1 MFSRGGSMLELRN
14 VNKSFTVGAR
24 TLLNSN
30 KLKVADNIC
39 LTLDQGM
46 CLGLVGESG
55 SGKSTLGKMVLGLEK
70 PDEGEIWFEG
80 KNLASMSRKERLAV
94 RRKIQTVF
102 QDCYSSLNPRWPI
115 YESIR
120 EPLKNFEKLSAR
132 EEKRTIQE
140 LLVSVGLSPD
150 DMSKYP
156 HQFSGGQLQRIS
168 IARAIALKPKLIV
181 LDEAVSSLDVLIQHQ
196 ILKLLEDLKEQHLLS
211 YLFIS
216 HDLMAVRSISDQLAV
231 MYKGQIVETISCR
244 EPLSSVQHPVSKQL
258 VASILPSHPRDRGK
272 ARVTSSSDGTQ
283 ELLLAKNSI

>member
-1 MFSRGGSMLELRN
+1 MLELRN
-14 VNKSFTVGAR
+14 VSKSYTIGAS
-24 TLLNSN
+24 TLLN
-30 KLKVADNIC
+30 KQTLKAADNIC
-39 LTLDQGM
+39 LSLEQGM

-55 SGKSTLGKMVLGLEK
+55 SGKSTLGKMILGLEK
-70 PDEGEIWFEG
+70 PDDGEIWFEG
-80 KNLASMSRKERLAV
+80 KSLLTMSRRERQSV

-102 QDCYSSLNPRWPI
+102 QDCYSSLNPRWPV

-132 EEKRTIQE
+132 EEKRTVQE

-150 DMSKYP
+150 DMAKYP

-196 ILKLLEDLKEQHLLS
+196 ILKLLDELKEQYLLS

-216 HDLMAVRSISDQLAV
+216 HDIMAVRSISDRLAV
-231 MYKGQIVETISCR
+231 MHKGQIVETIHCSD
-244 EPLSSVQHPVSKQL
+244 PLSSMKHPASKQL
-258 VASILPSHPRDRGK
+258 LESVLPSRPR
-272 ARVTSSSDGTQ
+272 ARANIHNNKEWVSNDSQ
-283 ELLLAKNSI
+283 

>member
-1 MFSRGGSMLELRN
+1 MLELLN
-14 VNKSFTVGAR
+14 VNKSYTIGAR
-24 TLLNSN
+24 SLFNN
-30 KLKVADNIC
+30 KKLKVADNIC
-39 LTLDQGM
+39 MTLDQGM

-55 SGKSTLGKMVLGLEK
+55 SGKSTLGKMILGLEE
-70 PDEGEIWFEG
+70 PDNGEIRFEG
-80 KNLASMSRKERLAV
+80 KSILSMSRKERLVV

-120 EPLKNFEKLSAR
+120 EPLRNFERLSAS
-132 EEKRTIQE
+132 EEKRTIRE

-150 DMSKYP
+150 DMTKYP

-196 ILKLLEDLKEQHLLS
+196 ILKLLDELKEQYLLS

-216 HDLMAVRSISDQLAV
+216 HDIMAVRSISDQLAV
-231 MYKGQIVETISCR
+231 MSNGQIVETVSCK
-244 EPLSSVQHPVSKQL
+244 EPLSSMKHPVSKQL
-258 VASILPSHPRDRGK
+258 VESILPSHPRDRNK
-272 ARVTSSSDGTQ
+272 IRSTPSSGGAQ
-283 ELLLAKNSI
+283 ELILESSVK